1 MNNYRNGIM
10 RRMRVYTK
18 AVENTV
24 NEKNIKI
31 EGQKDL
37 IGCTLYDRKIA
48 EINSET
54 EQVQQRLKSE
64 IIKDLSET
72 LHSMRE
78 IASQRTTKP
87 PTSEN
92 VNTLQILGMLDS
104 ITPTQMK
111 LYAEQMSDC
120 PLAMLRLGQIASA
133 HNLKLVI
140 SDPDALLKAVDILED
155 NLSAYI
161 NGFNGNE
168 SLCGARVRQLYL
180 YFQPEEYYAQS
191 DLKTS
196 ENADKLFWE
205 RYIGIATPEIF
216 DNPNKA
222 SKKPIVQYFF
232 GGIDGLLD
240 FIKKAKS
247 ESMGENEEDVI
258 NRILSNCPDKY
269 GTAYRLYMAT
279 GEKLPL
285 NED

>member
-54 EQVQQRLKSE
+54 EQIQQRLKSE

-168 SLCGARVRQLYL
+168 SLCGTRVRQLYL

-240 FIKKAKS
+240 FINKAKS

-269 GTAYRLYMAT
+269 STAYRLYMAT

>member
-1 MNNYRNGIM
+1 MDDKNFISNRLKGTGYRGS
-10 RRMRVYTK
+10 
-18 AVENTV
+18 E
-24 NEKNIKI
+24 
-31 EGQKDL
+31 KDL
-37 IGCTLYDRKIA
+37 WR
-48 EINSET
+48 
-54 EQVQQRLKSE
+54 V
-64 IIKDLSET
+64 IIKEKS
-72 LHSMRE
+72 R
-78 IASQRTTKP
+78 
-87 PTSEN
+87 N
-92 VNTLQILGMLDS
+92 
-104 ITPTQMK
+104 
-111 LYAEQMSDC
+111 SDE
-120 PLAMLRLGQIASA
+120 PQEEFQYLA
-133 HNLKLVI
+133 N
-140 SDPDALLKAVDILED
+140 ALLKAVDILED

-168 SLCGARVRQLYL
+168 SLCGTRVRQLYL

-240 FIKKAKS
+240 FINKAKS

-269 GTAYRLYMAT
+269 SAAYRLYMAT

>member
-54 EQVQQRLKSE
+54 EQIQQRLKSE

-168 SLCGARVRQLYL
+168 SLCGTRVRQLYL

-240 FIKKAKS
+240 FINKAKS

-269 GTAYRLYMAT
+269 SAAYRLYMAT

>member
-54 EQVQQRLKSE
+54 EQIQQRLKSD

-168 SLCGARVRQLYL
+168 SLCGTRVRQLYL

-240 FIKKAKS
+240 FINKAKS

-269 GTAYRLYMAT
+269 SAAYRLYMAT

>member
-18 AVENTV
+18 AMENTV
-24 NEKNIKI
+24 NEKNAKI

-37 IGCTLYDRKIA
+37 IGCTLYDRKLA

-54 EQVQQRLKSE
+54 EQIQQQLKSTVV
-64 IIKDLSET
+64 KDLSAT
-72 LHSMRE
+72 LQAMRE

-87 PTSEN
+87 PTAEN
-92 VNTLQILGMLDS
+92 VSTLQILGMLDT
-104 ITPTQMK
+104 ITPTQMR

-133 HNLKLVI
+133 HNLKLVV

-161 NGFNGNE
+161 NGFNGDE
-168 SLCGARVRQLYL
+168 SLCGTRVRQLYQ

-191 DLKTS
+191 DLGSS
-196 ENADKLFWE
+196 ENADKLFWD

-216 DNPNKA
+216 DNPDKA

-240 FIKKAKS
+240 FINKARADSTDEK
-247 ESMGENEEDVI
+247 EEDII

-269 GTAYRLYMAT
+269 GAAYRLYMAT